1 MKLVL
6 SFLLL
11 ALAAITQAAS
21 ATGDRLLSIWED
33 VEDQKLYSKF
43 IGDLESMHNPR
54 ITTGKLATADS
65 AFSAGRGY
73 KITHATPKQED
84 LRLEHLGE
92 KTFDH
97 LVIFP
102 TKSKG
107 ESKAQ
112 IVGIPLRL
120 Y

>member
-43 IGDLESMHNPR
+43 VADLESMQDPE
-54 ITTGKLATADS
+54 T
-65 AFSAGRGY
+65 
-73 KITHATPKQED
+73 
-84 LRLEHLGE
+84 
-92 KTFDH
+92 
-97 LVIFP
+97 V
-102 TKSKG
+102 
-107 ESKAQ
+107 
-112 IVGIPLRL
+112 PL
-120 Y
+120 

>member
-54 ITTGKLATADS
+54 TITGRLAMADS
-65 AFSAGRGY
+65 ASLQGE
-73 KITHATPKQED
+73 ATRSHM
-84 LRLEHLGE
+84 RLPN
-92 KTFDH
+92 KRT
-97 LVIFP
+97 
-102 TKSKG
+102 
-107 ESKAQ
+107 
-112 IVGIPLRL
+112 
-120 Y
+120 

>member
-43 IGDLESMHNPR
+43 IGDLESMQALKSIVHE
-54 ITTGKLATADS
+54 IAMADS
-65 AFSAGRGY
+65 VS
-73 KITHATPKQED
+73 
-84 LRLEHLGE
+84 L
-92 KTFDH
+92 
-97 LVIFP
+97 
-102 TKSKG
+102 
-107 ESKAQ
+107 
-112 IVGIPLRL
+112 
-120 Y
+120 

>member
-43 IGDLESMHNPR
+43 IGDLESMQTLKPIADELAIANPVS
-54 ITTGKLATADS
+54 L
-65 AFSAGRGY
+65 
-73 KITHATPKQED
+73 Q
-84 LRLEHLGE
+84 GE
-92 KTFDH
+92 AIRSHMLPPNRRT
-97 LVIFP
+97 
-102 TKSKG
+102 
-107 ESKAQ
+107 
-112 IVGIPLRL
+112 
-120 Y
+120 

>member
-43 IGDLESMHNPR
+43 IGDLESMQ
-54 ITTGKLATADS
+54 TLKLIAD
-65 AFSAGRGY
+65 
-73 KITHATPKQED
+73 D
-84 LRLEHLGE
+84 LAMADAVSLQGEAIRSHMRLPNRR
-92 KTFDH
+92 T
-97 LVIFP
+97 
-102 TKSKG
+102 
-107 ESKAQ
+107 
-112 IVGIPLRL
+112 
-120 Y
+120 

>member
-43 IGDLESMHNPR
+43 IGDLESMQTL
-54 ITTGKLATADS
+54 ILIADELAMADS
-65 AFSAGRGY
+65 VSLQGE
-73 KITHATPKQED
+73 ATRSHM
-84 LRLEHLGE
+84 RLPNRR
-92 KTFDH
+92 T
-97 LVIFP
+97 
-102 TKSKG
+102 
-107 ESKAQ
+107 
-112 IVGIPLRL
+112 
-120 Y
+120 